1 MSCTSL
7 EKIIAVEARKY
18 SEKSETNI
26 NLIKKLENHGM
37 ILHHVGLLLLTP
49 DCIERGIYND
59 IIDFIIAQTGATIC
73 SARILQLDLYSVE
86 ELYKNAIQKKMAA
99 REKVYLWLLEKMMS
113 QGPAMILLL
122 YCNNHEED
130 FFYQT
135 VLRLKKISDSKTA
148 SIRDKFVS
156 FGKVLNIVHS
166 PDDLHSFLSEAM
178 VFFQE
183 EELVNT
189 FNSIPSIPIET
200 VKNLLSGYGVK
211 EELPLKIQSYFLDR
225 IDSTIDILLSEIMS
239 AKCKSALVMRKK
251 QKIEDL
257 QLIKNNI
264 NSGNIRINLAKLSD
278 ELKSLDVCHTQW
290 EMIFLLNLLL
300 FGLAE

>member
-1 MSCTSL
+1 M
-7 EKIIAVEARKY
+7 KRW
-18 SEKSETNI
+18 
-26 NLIKKLENHGM
+26 
-37 ILHHVGLLLLTP
+37 
-49 DCIERGIYND
+49 
-59 IIDFIIAQTGATIC
+59 F
-73 SARILQLDLYSVE
+73 
-86 ELYKNAIQKKMAA
+86 
-99 REKVYLWLLEKMMS
+99 
-113 QGPAMILLL
+113 
-122 YCNNHEED
+122 
-130 FFYQT
+130 
-135 VLRLKKISDSKTA
+135 
-148 SIRDKFVS
+148 
-156 FGKVLNIVHS
+156 
-166 PDDLHSFLSEAM
+166 
-178 VFFQE
+178 FFQE